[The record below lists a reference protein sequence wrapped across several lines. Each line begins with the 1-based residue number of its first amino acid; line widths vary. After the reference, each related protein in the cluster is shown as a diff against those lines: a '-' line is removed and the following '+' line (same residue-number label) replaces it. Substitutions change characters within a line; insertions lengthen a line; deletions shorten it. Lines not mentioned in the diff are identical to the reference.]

1 MRLLLKHIA
10 LTNIPEAFPLFNVN
24 NLNLKIMSLLKDKVA
39 VVSGAGSGIG
49 RAIAI
54 SYAKEGAKVAVAD
67 INEEHALE
75 TVKLIEEDGGQ
86 AFAVKADS
94 SKADENKTLVEKIV
108 AKYGRLDIACNN
120 AGMGGPAKPTG
131 AYEPEEWDRVIA
143 LNLNGVFYACKYEI
157 EQMEKNGGGSIIN
170 IASIHGQVA
179 APNSPAYTASKHAV
193 VGLTKNIAAEYAT
206 KGIRCNAVG
215 PGYIETPL
223 LSANMDQEALKA
235 IAAKSPINRLGTAQE
250 VAELVVFL
258 SSDKSSFTT
267 GSYIIS
273 DGGYTAI

>member
-1 MRLLLKHIA
+1 
-10 LTNIPEAFPLFNVN
+10 
-24 NLNLKIMSLLKDKVA
+24 MSLLKNKVA
-39 VVSGAGSGIG
+39 LVSGAGSGIG

-54 SYAKEGAKVAVAD
+54 TYAKEGAKVVVAD
-67 INEEHALE
+67 INEEHADE
-75 TVKLIEEDGGQ
+75 TVKIIKENGGE
-86 AFAVKADS
+86 AITVKADS
-94 SKADENKTLVEKIV
+94 SKAEENKRLVEEV
-108 AKYGRLDIACNN
+108 VSKYGRLDIACNN
-120 AGMGGPAKPTG
+120 AGIGGPAKPTG
-131 AYEPEEWDRVIA
+131 QYEPEEWDRVID

-157 EQMEKNGGGSIIN
+157 EQMEKNGGGAIIN

-206 KGIRCNAVG
+206 KNIRCNAVG

-223 LSANMDQEALKA
+223 LSANLSDEAKNA
-235 IAAKSPINRLGTAQE
+235 IAAKSPINRLGTSQE
-250 VAELVVFL
+250 IADLVAFL

-267 GSYIIS
+267 GSYIIA

>member
-1 MRLLLKHIA
+1 
-10 LTNIPEAFPLFNVN
+10 
-24 NLNLKIMSLLKDKVA
+24 MSILKDKVA
-39 VVSGAGSGIG
+39 IVSGAGSGIG

-54 SYAKEGAKVAVAD
+54 TYANEGAKVIVAD
-67 INEEHALE
+67 INEAHADE
-75 TVKLIEEDGGQ
+75 TVKLIQENGGD

-94 SKADENKTLVEKIV
+94 SIATENKKLVEITV
-108 AKYGRLDIACNN
+108 EKYGKLDIACNN
-120 AGMGGPAKPTG
+120 AGIGGPAKSTG
-131 AYEPEEWDRVIA
+131 EYEPEEWDKVIA
-143 LNLNGVFYACKYEI
+143 LNLNGVFYACRYQL

-170 IASIHGQVA
+170 IASVHGQVA

-206 KGIRCNAVG
+206 KNIRCNAVG

-223 LSANMDQEALKA
+223 LSANLDQKTQDA
-235 IAAKSPINRLGTAQE
+235 IAAKSPINRLGTPQE
-250 VAELVVFL
+250 IADLVAFL

-267 GSYIIS
+267 GSYIIA

>member
-1 MRLLLKHIA
+1 
-10 LTNIPEAFPLFNVN
+10 
-24 NLNLKIMSLLKDKVA
+24 MSLLKNKVA
-39 VVSGAGSGIG
+39 LVSGAGSGIG

-54 SYAKEGAKVAVAD
+54 TYANEGAKVVVAD
-67 INEEHALE
+67 INEEHADE
-75 TVKLIEEDGGQ
+75 TVKIIKENGGE
-86 AFAVKADS
+86 AITVKADS
-94 SKADENKTLVEKIV
+94 SKAEENKRLVEEV
-108 AKYGRLDIACNN
+108 VSKYGRLDIACNN
-120 AGMGGPAKPTG
+120 AGIGGPAKPTG
-131 AYEPEEWDRVIA
+131 QYEPEEWDRVID

-157 EQMEKNGGGSIIN
+157 EQMEKNGGGAIIN

-206 KGIRCNAVG
+206 KNIRCNAVG

-223 LSANMDQEALKA
+223 LSANLSDEAKNA
-235 IAAKSPINRLGTAQE
+235 IAAKSPINRLGTSQE
-250 VAELVVFL
+250 IADLVAFL

-267 GSYIIS
+267 GSYIIA

>member
-1 MRLLLKHIA
+1 
-10 LTNIPEAFPLFNVN
+10 
-24 NLNLKIMSLLKDKVA
+24 MSLLKDKVA

-54 SYAKEGAKVAVAD
+54 AYATEGAKVAVAD
-67 INEEHALE
+67 INEENAKE
-75 TVKLIEEDGGQ
+75 TVKMIQNQGGE
-86 AFAVKADS
+86 AFAIKADS
-94 SKADENKTLVEKIV
+94 SKASDNKMLVEEIV
-108 AKYGRLDIACNN
+108 AKYGRLDVACNN

-143 LNLNGVFYACKYEI
+143 LNLNGVFYACKYEL
-157 EQMEKNGGGSIIN
+157 EQMEKNGGGSIVN

-193 VGLTKNIAAEYAT
+193 VGLSKNIAVEYAQ

-223 LSANMDQEALKA
+223 LSANMDEAALKA
-235 IAAKSPINRLGTAQE
+235 IAGKSPINRLGTAQE
-250 VAELVVFL
+250 VADLVVFL

>member
-1 MRLLLKHIA
+1 
-10 LTNIPEAFPLFNVN
+10 
-24 NLNLKIMSLLKDKVA
+24 MSILENKVA

-54 SYAKEGAKVAVAD
+54 TYAKEGAQVVVAD
-67 INEEHALE
+67 INEEHAEE
-75 TVKLIEEDGGQ
+75 TVRLIKENGGD
-86 AFAVKADS
+86 AISVVADS
-94 SKADENKTLVEKIV
+94 SQASENKRLVEAVV

-120 AGMGGPAKPTG
+120 AGIGGPAKPTG
-131 AYEPEEWDRVIA
+131 QYEPDEWDKVIA
-143 LNLNGVFYACKYEI
+143 LNLNGVFYACRYQL

-193 VGLTKNIAAEYAT
+193 VGLSKNIAAEYAA
-206 KGIRCNAVG
+206 KNIRCNAVG

-223 LSANMDQEALKA
+223 LSANLDQKTQDA
-235 IAAKSPINRLGTAQE
+235 IAAKSPINRLGKVQE
-250 VAELVVFL
+250 IADLVAFL

-267 GSYIIS
+267 GSYIIA
-273 DGGYTAI
+273 DGGYTAV

>member
-1 MRLLLKHIA
+1 
-10 LTNIPEAFPLFNVN
+10 
-24 NLNLKIMSLLKDKVA
+24 MSLLENKVA

-54 SYAKEGAKVAVAD
+54 TYAKEGAKVVVAD
-67 INEEHALE
+67 INEEHANE
-75 TVKLIEEDGGQ
+75 TVKMIQEDGGD
-86 AFAVKADS
+86 AIAVKADS
-94 SKADENKTLVEKIV
+94 SKADENKKLVAAV
-108 AKYGRLDIACNN
+108 VSKYGRLDIACNN

-131 AYEPEEWDRVIA
+131 EYEPEEWDRVIA
-143 LNLNGVFYACKYEI
+143 LNLNGVFYACRYQL

-206 KGIRCNAVG
+206 KNIRCNAVG

-223 LSANMDQEALKA
+223 LSANLNDDAKKA

-250 VAELVVFL
+250 IADLVAFL

-267 GSYIIS
+267 GSYIIA
-273 DGGYTAI
+273 DGGYTTV

>member
-1 MRLLLKHIA
+1 
-10 LTNIPEAFPLFNVN
+10 
-24 NLNLKIMSLLKDKVA
+24 MSLLKEKVA

-54 SYAKEGAKVAVAD
+54 AYAKEGAKVVVAD
-67 INEEHALE
+67 INEEHANE
-75 TVKLIEEDGGQ
+75 TVTLIEKDGGD

-94 SKADENKTLVEKIV
+94 SKASENKRLVEEV
-108 AKYGRLDIACNN
+108 VNKYGRLDVACNN
-120 AGMGGPAKPTG
+120 AGIGGPAKPTG

-143 LNLNGVFYACKYEI
+143 LNLNGVFYACKYEL
-157 EQMEKNGGGSIIN
+157 EQMEKNGGGSIVN
-170 IASIHGQVA
+170 IASILGQVA

-193 VGLTKNIAAEYAT
+193 VGLTKNIAVEYAT

-223 LSANMDQEALKA
+223 LSENMNEEALKA
-235 IAAKSPINRLGTAQE
+235 IAAKSPMNRLGTAQE
-250 VAELVVFL
+250 VADLVVFL